1 MSRRGESR
9 HADGSSGVGSLGN
22 ACSDGTDPHTSLQ
35 QKAQAGVAWPTVKE
49 FDPEEFRRKLCTR
62 GAHPE
67 LCVDDTT
74 VLIRYFN
81 ENRADTAFRPRVELE
96 TALSVLMAEGWSK
109 LDVVSYVRQGRLVTP
124 EILEK
129 TSLFQ
134 TNARLLR
141 ENGFAVVHTPGAIAN
156 GPHVSAVWPP
166 DRPFEVQD
174 PAWPP
179 EVSAAFRACF
189 NEVEET

>member
-1 MSRRGESR
+1 VNWLW
-9 HADGSSGVGSLGN
+9 GVGSLGD
-22 ACSDGTDPHTSLQ
+22 AHSDGTDPRIPLQ
-35 QKAQAGVAWPTVKE
+35 EKTQAGVAWPTVKE
-49 FDPEEFRRKLCTR
+49 FDPEEFCRKLCTR
-62 GAHPE
+62 TAHPE
-67 LCVDDTT
+67 RCVDNTT
-74 VLIRYFN
+74 VLIRYVN
-81 ENRADTAFRPRVELE
+81 ESRVDTAFRPRVELE
-96 TALSVLMAEGWSK
+96 TALSVLMAEGWPK
-109 LDVVSYVRQGRLVTP
+109 LEVVNYVRQGRLVTP

-134 TNARLLR
+134 TNAGLLR

-166 DRPFEVQD
+166 DLPFEVQD